1 MASRILV
8 SPVGWGFETAPV
20 WIANLTHARAT
31 SSLGRCCWVSSAART
46 WHPPE
51 VPQQSSPVAASSTKV
66 ERLSRKGT
74 RHSRNVTPSVGRR
87 TKPARARLSGQLI
100 TMAQPESL
108 WIRSDRPYPRPLG
121 RTQAGSTR
129 QFDWDP
135 PEETSRWRCSA
146 STNSAEEVGNNRR
159 RRPQCNPRRL
169 TSAPSWK
176 TSSARSGTRS
186 GSGGSRIA
194 PTARS
199 G

>member
-20 WIANLTHARAT
+20 WIANLTRARAT

-51 VPQQSSPVAASSTKV
+51 VPQQSSPAAASSTKV